1 MKSLYLLRHAKS
13 SWSDATLADLDRPLN
28 KRGRRDA
35 PRMGAALAQRFSPLL
50 FHVSP
55 ARRARL
61 TFDGLRRGWPGLGEA
76 HCNIDEALYTFDL
89 DDLLGWLANRDGEDR
104 LALIGHNPAFTDLV
118 NFFAGD
124 GALENLPTAGWVEL
138 SLPLTQ
144 WSGVQELYGGGSL
157 DFALFPRELPDDA
170 DGGGAA

>member
-35 PRMGAALAQRFSPLL
+35 PRMGATLAQRFSPLV

-61 TFDGLRRGWPGLGEA
+61 TFDGLRRGWPGLGET
-76 HCNIDEALYTFDL
+76 HCRLDEALYTFDV
-89 DDLLGWLANRDGEDR
+89 DDLVGWLATRDGEDR
-104 LALIGHNPAFTDLV
+104 LALIGHNPAFTDVVNLLV
-118 NFFAGD
+118 GD
-124 GALENLPTAGWVEL
+124 NTLDNLPTAGWVEL
-138 SLPLTQ
+138 SLPLAR
-144 WSGVQELYGGGSL
+144 WSEVQDLDGGGSL
-157 DFALFPRELPDDA
+157 DFSLFPRELPDPTGA
-170 DGGGAA
+170 GGS